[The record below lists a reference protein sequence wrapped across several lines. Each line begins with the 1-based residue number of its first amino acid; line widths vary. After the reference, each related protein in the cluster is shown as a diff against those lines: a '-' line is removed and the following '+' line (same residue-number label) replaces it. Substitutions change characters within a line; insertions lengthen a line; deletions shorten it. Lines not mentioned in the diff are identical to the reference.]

1 MNILVLNC
9 GSSSIKYQLISTA
22 LLQNNPAPA
31 PPLGGGG
38 ALAAGMVDRI
48 GQEGA
53 VLTHRRFGG
62 AEIKIAGEILDHIAA
77 IRYVLSILISKNHGV
92 MQSVAEINAVG
103 HRVVHGGEH
112 FAESVQI
119 DDEVLGKIRECI
131 DLAPLHNPHNVR
143 GIMACR
149 EILPAVPQ
157 VAVFDTA
164 FHQTMPEQA
173 YLYGLPYLLYKRHGI
188 RRYGF
193 HGPSHYFVSRRAAEL
208 CGRPLEKMKIIT
220 CHLGNGC
227 SVAAIDGGKSVD
239 TSMGFTPLEGLL
251 MGTRSG
257 DLDPSIILYLMGK
270 EELTIAEGTAL
281 LNKHSGLLGIS
292 GISGDMREILSATPE
307 NSRAAAALDVF
318 TYRLRK
324 YIGSY
329 IAVLAG
335 LDALV
340 FTGGIGEKAAVV
352 REKTV
357 SAMEHLG
364 LCLDSAKNRDC
375 QGEGEISR
383 AESPAKIL
391 VIATNEELV
400 IALDTQRIVESM
412 GGKGGRN
419 R

>member
-9 GSSSIKYQLISTA
+9 GSSSIKYQLMSTQ
-22 LLQNNPAPA
+22 LPRSQEKR
-31 PPLGGGG
+31 GE
-38 ALAAGMVDRI
+38 ALAGGLVDRI

-53 VLTHRRFGG
+53 VLTHRRAGG
-62 AEIKIAGEILDHIAA
+62 TEIKIAGEILDHIAA

-92 MQSVAEINAVG
+92 MQSIAEIDAIG

-112 FAESVQI
+112 FAQSVLI
-119 DDEVLGKIRECI
+119 DDEVIGKIRECI
-131 DLAPLHNPHNVR
+131 DLAPLHNPNNLR
-143 GIMACR
+143 GITACR

-164 FHQTMPEQA
+164 FHQTMPEHA

-193 HGPSHYFVSRRAAEL
+193 HGTSHLFVSQRAAAL
-208 CGRPLEKMKIIT
+208 CGRPLEKMKMIT

-227 SVAAIDGGKSVD
+227 SITAIDGGKSID

-270 EELTIAEGTAL
+270 EELTLAEGTAL

-292 GISGDMREILSATPE
+292 GVSGDMREIVSAAAE
-307 NSRAAAALDVF
+307 NSRAATALNIF
-318 TYRLRK
+318 AYRLRK
-324 YIGSY
+324 YIGGY
-329 IAVLAG
+329 IAVLG
-335 LDALV
+335 RLDALV
-340 FTGGIGEKAAVV
+340 FTGGIGENAAVV

-357 SAMEHLG
+357 NAMEYLG
-364 LCLDSAKNRDC
+364 LQLDAAKNHGC
-375 QGEGEISR
+375 HGETEISPP
-383 AESPAKIL
+383 ESPTKIF
-391 VIATNEELV
+391 VIPTNEELI
-400 IALDTQRIVESM
+400 IALDTQRIVESLGVR
-412 GGKGGRN
+412 GGSES
-419 R
+419 